1 MSEEE
6 QIILPDGFRRVE
18 YLESTGT
25 EWIDTGV
32 IPNNETGAYVK
43 ALQTVNGNTFPIG
56 AGSNNSGWVPMRLL
70 MKGNGSYP
78 TYRWGT
84 SWSDSSSSFNDSII
98 YTSKF
103 NWLNDKSV
111 NLFRGE
117 ELIIFKTLNA
127 STNINPGCTA
137 AIFAV
142 NNNTGNINYQ
152 WKGRVYE
159 VKISQGEE
167 IIKHFIPVY
176 DLERLECCMY
186 DLVSQQAF
194 YNAGTG
200 SFLCPFSE
208 EDYKPVSYL
217 ISNGNQRIDTGY
229 IPNKN
234 TGFWVEAQALYEG
247 DRLVMGSGPN
257 GNNNSM
263 TAIRLPGTNGN
274 SSGCYWNGW
283 ITFETLG
290 AGRRYIAETNFL
302 NNLKANIYIDNSLV
316 ASKDLTEFKPIP
328 TYSVFLFGTN
338 NNGSNNS
345 PWIGKIYRAKI
356 SEGDKIIHDYI
367 PMIDPIGR
375 PLMYDIIEKKAH
387 YTNNLSNNFI
397 IPKNIEIPYVNKD
410 YNLPAGYTRCVYL
423 QSDDKQYINTGIVP
437 NDETGLSIKGE
448 LMSINTTEA
457 IMAGSIE
464 DTAGCRCTPLYF
476 INATNGQ
483 MVYNWNTSSGVI
495 LYNRTPDREFYS
507 SLNLYNNRY
516 VYYSSKHINYLNT
529 LSKTLGNFVQP
540 IWLFTYNSRGSYNSD
555 YGNWQGKIFRAQI
568 TQGDTLVRDFV
579 PCLDENKKPCMFDL
593 ISQTP
598 FYNQGT
604 GNDFTYCVEHSL
616 PSDFV
621 KLKYLESFGKQ
632 YIKTSHIPTENTGLY
647 VEAYH
652 TGKIINAGGLCLGLR
667 QTSADNTYFAAP
679 RVTTFWNTCYGW
691 NNAPDLSGTYNTK
704 YEGWMN
710 WLNSKKVLVAS
721 PVFADKTANITT
733 SLSFTPTEDLYLF
746 NTNPVYNKSALS
758 NSSWRIYR
766 AKISEG
772 DQIVRDFVPAF
783 DQVKLKP
790 CMYDLIN
797 NVAYYN
803 DGEGEF
809 LYNTDFEGTY
819 EGFGTFATIGN
830 KLGSYNY
837 EDEEE

>member
-6 QIILPDGFRRVE
+6 QIILPEGYRRVE
-18 YLESTGT
+18 YLESSGSQYINTKIKPNKNTGT
-25 EWIDTGV
+25 
-32 IPNNETGAYVK
+32 YVK
-43 ALQTVNGNTFPIG
+43 ALCT
-56 AGSNNSGWVPMRLL
+56 
-70 MKGNGSYP
+70 
-78 TYRWGT
+78 
-84 SWSDSSSSFNDSII
+84 SSSSTYNVDGSGDYLMTPGIKGGNTAGFVYNIAWYGISGFLTADIFEGSINWFNNR
-98 YTSKF
+98 KA
-103 NWLNDKSV
+103 
-111 NLFRGE
+111 
-117 ELIIFKTLNA
+117 TLD
-127 STNINPGCTA
+127 T
-137 AIFAV
+137 V
-142 NNNTGNINYQ
+142 NNFYSRDVSVANRDISPWYLYIFNPAGFPDY
-152 WKGRVYE
+152 KGCFRIYRYKVSENEE
-159 VKISQGEE
+159 VVLD
-167 IIKHFIPVY
+167 FIPVL
-176 DLERLECCMY
+176 DTNGKPCMY
-186 DLVSQQAF
+186 DLVSKKTF
-194 YNAGTG
+194 YNSGTG
-200 SFLCPFSE
+200 SFVWPFSE
-208 EDYKPVSYL
+208 EDYKPVPYL

-229 IPNKN
+229 IPKKN
-234 TGFWVEAQALYEG
+234 SGFWIDAQALYEG

-257 GNNNSM
+257 SNNSSM
-263 TAIRLPGTNGN
+263 TALRVPGTNG
-274 SSGCYWNGW
+274 STTSCYWNVLQS
-283 ITFETLG
+283 FETLG
-290 AGRRYIAETNFL
+290 AGRRFVSETNFK
-302 NNLKANIYIDNSLV
+302 NNLKANLYIDADFV
-316 ASKDLTEFKPIP
+316 GSKDLTPFISTP
-328 TYSVFLFGTN
+328 TYSVYLFGSN

-397 IPKNIEIPYVNKD
+397 IPKNIEISYVNKD

-437 NDETGLSIKGE
+437 NDETGLSVKGE
-448 LMSINTTEA
+448 LMSINTNES
-457 IMAGSIE
+457 IYMGSIE
-464 DTAGCRCTPLYF
+464 DTTGCRCTPLYF
-476 INATNGQ
+476 TNATNGQ
-483 MVYNWNTSSGVI
+483 MGYNWNTSSGVI

-507 SLNLYNNRY
+507 SLNLYNNRH

-529 LSKTLGNFVQP
+529 LTKTLGNFVQP

-604 GNDFTYCVEHSL
+604 GKDFTYCVEHSL

-632 YIKTSHIPTENTGLY
+632 YIKTGHIPTENTGLY

-652 TGKIINAGGLCLGLR
+652 TGKIINTGGLCLGLR
-667 QTSADNTYFAAP
+667 QSSVDNTYFAAP
-679 RVTTFWNTCYGW
+679 RVTTFWSVCYGW
-691 NNAPDLSGTYNTK
+691 NNAPDLGGTYNTK

-721 PVFADKTANITT
+721 PLFADKTANITT
-733 SLSFTPTEDLYLF
+733 SLTFTPTEDLYLF
-746 NTNPVYNKSALS
+746 YINPVYDKSAIG

-783 DQVKLKP
+783 DDVKQKP
-790 CMYDLIN
+790 CVYDLIN

-830 KLGSYNY
+830 KLGFYIN
-837 EDEEE
+837 EDTEE

>member
-18 YLESTGT
+18 YLESTGSQYIKLGYIPT
-25 EWIDTGV
+25 NNTGIKAKLRTTSSGDSFPMGFFTSSSNSFY
-32 IPNNETGAYVK
+32 IPSCGGGAHYGFGTK
-43 ALQTVNGNTFPIG
+43 AE
-56 AGSNNSGWVPMRLL
+56 SW
-70 MKGNGSYP
+70 SYP
-78 TYRWGT
+78 IDK
-84 SWSDSSSSFNDSII
+84 SAISISTLN
-98 YTSKF
+98 Y
-103 NWLNDKSV
+103 LNDKKVTVSSGS
-111 NLFRGE
+111 NYSSKDLSDFTA
-117 ELIIFKTLNA
+117 TLNKELYLFA
-127 STNINPGCTA
+127 LNQNNVA
-137 AIFAV
+137 AWKW
-142 NNNTGNINYQ
+142 TG
-152 WKGRVYE
+152 RFYE
-159 VKISQGEE
+159 VIITEGDE
-167 IIKHFIPVY
+167 IAMRLIPAINDTKVP
-176 DLERLECCMY
+176 CMY
-186 DLVSQQAF
+186 DLVSQKPF
-194 YNAGTG
+194 YNDGTG
-200 SFLCPFSE
+200 FFSLPYSE
-208 EDYKPVSYL
+208 EDYKPVPYL

-302 NNLKANIYIDNSLV
+302 NNLKANIYIDNSLI
-316 ASKDLTEFKPIP
+316 ASKDLTEFKATPS
-328 TYSVFLFGTN
+328 YSVYLFGSN

-375 PLMYDIIEKKAH
+375 PLMYDIIEKKDY

-448 LMSINTTEA
+448 LTSLGSNEA
-457 IMAGSIE
+457 HYAGSIE
-464 DTAGCRCTPLYF
+464 DTTGCRCRPPTF
-476 INATNGQ
+476 TNATNGQ
-483 MVYNWNTSSGVI
+483 MAYNWNTSSGVI

-529 LSKTLGNFVQP
+529 LTKTLGNFVQP

-593 ISQTP
+593 VSQTP

-604 GNDFTYCVEHSL
+604 GKDFTYCVEHSL
-616 PSDFV
+616 PSDFD

-632 YIKTSHIPTENTGLY
+632 YIKTGHIPTENTGLY

-652 TGKIINAGGLCLGLR
+652 TGKIINSGGLCLALR

-679 RVTTFWNTCYGW
+679 RVTTFWSVCYGW

-710 WLNSKKVLVAS
+710 WMNSKKVLVAS
-721 PVFADKTANITT
+721 PLFADKTANITT

-746 NTNPVYNKSALS
+746 NTNPVYDKSVLS
-758 NSSWRIYR
+758 NTSWRIYR

-772 DQIVRDFVPAF
+772 DQVVRDFVPAF
-783 DQVKLKP
+783 DQIKLKP
-790 CMYDLIN
+790 CMYDLIKN
-797 NVAYYN
+797 DAYYN

-809 LYNTDFEGTY
+809 LYNNDFEGNY

>member
-1 MSEEE
+1 MNEEE

-18 YLESTGT
+18 YLESTGSQYIKLGYIPT
-25 EWIDTGV
+25 NNTGIKAKLRTTSSGDSFPMGFFTSSSNSFY
-32 IPNNETGAYVK
+32 IPSCGGGAHYGFGTK
-43 ALQTVNGNTFPIG
+43 AE
-56 AGSNNSGWVPMRLL
+56 SW
-70 MKGNGSYP
+70 SYP
-78 TYRWGT
+78 IDK
-84 SWSDSSSSFNDSII
+84 SAISISTLN
-98 YTSKF
+98 Y
-103 NWLNDKSV
+103 LNDKKVTVSSGS
-111 NLFRGE
+111 NYSSKDLSDFTA
-117 ELIIFKTLNA
+117 TLNKELYLFA
-127 STNINPGCTA
+127 LNQNNVA
-137 AIFAV
+137 AWKW
-142 NNNTGNINYQ
+142 TG
-152 WKGRVYE
+152 RFYE
-159 VKISQGEE
+159 VIITEGDE
-167 IIKHFIPVY
+167 IAMRLIPAINDTKVP
-176 DLERLECCMY
+176 CMY
-186 DLVSQQAF
+186 DLVSQKPF
-194 YNAGTG
+194 YNDGTG
-200 SFLCPFSE
+200 FFLYPYSE
-208 EDYKPVSYL
+208 EDYKPVPYL

-316 ASKDLTEFKPIP
+316 ASKDLTEFKATP
-328 TYSVFLFGTN
+328 TYSVFLFGSN

-345 PWIGKIYRAKI
+345 AWIGKIYRAKI

-367 PMIDPIGR
+367 PMIDPSGR
-375 PLMYDIIEKKAH
+375 PLMYDIIEKKAR

-437 NDETGLSIKGE
+437 NDETGLSVKGE
-448 LMSINTTEA
+448 LMSINTNESHY
-457 IMAGSIE
+457 MGSIE
-464 DTAGCRCTPLYF
+464 DTTGCRCSPLSF
-476 INATNGQ
+476 SNATNGQ
-483 MVYNWNTSSGVI
+483 MHYNWNTSSGTI

-529 LSKTLGNFVQP
+529 LTKTLGNFVQP

-593 ISQTP
+593 VSQTP

-616 PSDFV
+616 PSDFI

-632 YIKTSHIPTENTGLY
+632 YIKTGHIPTENTGLY
-647 VEAYH
+647 VEAYQ
-652 TGKIINAGGLCLGLR
+652 TGKIVGTGGLCFALH

-679 RVTTFWNTCYGW
+679 RVITFWDTCYCWGSII
-691 NNAPDLSGTYNTK
+691 NLGGTYNTK

-746 NTNPVYNKSALS
+746 NTNPVYDKSVLS
-758 NSSWRIYR
+758 NTSWRIYR

-772 DQIVRDFVPAF
+772 DQVVRDFVPAF
-783 DQVKLKP
+783 DQIKLKP
-790 CMYDLIN
+790 CMYDIIN

-809 LYNTDFEGTY
+809 LYNNDFEGTY

>member
-6 QIILPDGFRRVE
+6 QIILPEGFRRVE

-25 EWIDTGV
+25 QWIDTKI
-32 IPNNETGAYVK
+32 IPNNETGLYLK
-43 ALQTVNGNTFPIG
+43 AHRINGGDFIPAGARTNTNRFYPPRFNMNGTSIEYGWNNYAVLGHRNTSDNLSYESWLNFYNSRKASIQTQSNFYENTLNTLSSPLSHSIFIFDW
-56 AGSNNSGWVPMRLL
+56 NY
-70 MKGNGSYP
+70 NGSA
-78 TYRWGT
+78 
-84 SWSDSSSSFNDSII
+84 
-98 YTSKF
+98 
-103 NWLNDKSV
+103 
-111 NLFRGE
+111 
-117 ELIIFKTLNA
+117 A
-127 STNINPGCTA
+127 SHWAGKI
-137 AIFAV
+137 
-142 NNNTGNINYQ
+142 
-152 WKGRVYE
+152 YE
-159 VKISQGEE
+159 VKISQGEN
-167 IIKHFIPVY
+167 IVRHFIPCLDHDDVP
-176 DLERLECCMY
+176 CMY
-186 DLVSQQAF
+186 DLVSQKPF
-194 YNAGTG
+194 YNQGTG
-200 SFLCPFSE
+200 SFLWPFSE
-208 EDYKPVSYL
+208 EDCKPVPYL

-247 DRLVMGSGPN
+247 NRLVMGSGPN

-263 TAIRLPGTNGN
+263 TAIRVPGTNGN
-274 SSGCYWNGW
+274 STGCYWNSW

-316 ASKDLTEFKPIP
+316 ASKDLTEFKATPS
-328 TYSVFLFGTN
+328 YSVYLFGSN
-338 NNGSNNS
+338 NNGSNDS
-345 PWIGKIYRAKI
+345 AWIGKIYRAKI

-367 PMIDPIGR
+367 PMIDPSGR
-375 PLMYDIIEKKAH
+375 PLMYDIIGKKAH

-457 IMAGSIE
+457 ILAGSIE

-476 INATNGQ
+476 TNATNGQ
-483 MVYNWNTSSGVI
+483 MGYNWNTSSGVI

-507 SLNLYNNRY
+507 SLNLYNNRH

-529 LSKTLGNFVQP
+529 LSKTLGNFIQP

-593 ISQTP
+593 VSQTP

-632 YIKTSHIPTENTGLY
+632 YIKTGHIPTENTGLY

-652 TGKIINAGGLCLGLR
+652 TGKIINTGGLCLGLR

-679 RVTTFWNTCYGW
+679 RVTSFWETCYCWGSV
-691 NNAPDLSGTYNTK
+691 LYLGGTYNTK

-710 WLNSKKVLVAS
+710 WLNSKKVLIAS
-721 PVFADKTANITT
+721 PLFADKTANITT
-733 SLSFTPTEDLYLF
+733 FLSFTPTEDLYLF
-746 NTNPVYNKSALS
+746 NTNPVYDKSVLTD
-758 NSSWRIYR
+758 SSWRIYR

-783 DQVKLKP
+783 DKVKLKP

-809 LYNTDFEGTY
+809 LYNNDFEGTY

-830 KLGSYNY
+830 KLGSYIN
-837 EDEEE
+837 EDIEE

>member
-6 QIILPDGFRRVE
+6 QIILPEGFRRVE

-25 EWIDTGV
+25 QWLNLPITTKVGDKIVLETESKFLDTSNQAEG
-32 IPNNETGAYVK
+32 K
-43 ALQTVNGNTFPIG
+43 NGNPYFFYGISGGKWYCG
-56 AGSNNSGWVPMRLL
+56 AGGF
-70 MKGNGSYP
+70 
-78 TYRWGT
+78 
-84 SWSDSSSSFNDSII
+84 SSSSTTADTEWHNFRLIHSQNDTGLYIDDIKIQSQTYNSSSIVLNGTI
-98 YTSKF
+98 NAYRTHNGNYYQKSLKK
-103 NWLNDKSV
+103 NWKLYVND
-111 NLFRGE
+111 
-117 ELIIFKTLNA
+117 EL
-127 STNINPGCTA
+127 
-137 AIFAV
+137 
-142 NNNTGNINYQ
+142 
-152 WKGRVYE
+152 
-159 VKISQGEE
+159 
-167 IIKHFIPVY
+167 VY
-176 DLERLECCMY
+176 DLIPCVDNYNVPCMY
-186 DLVSQQAF
+186 DLVSQKPF

-200 SFLCPFSE
+200 SFLWPYSE
-208 EDYKPVSYL
+208 EDYKPVPYL

-263 TAIRLPGTNGN
+263 TAIRVPGTNGCN
-274 SSGCYWNGW
+274 TGCYWNNF
-283 ITFETLG
+283 ISFDKLG
-290 AGRRYIAETNFL
+290 SGCRFISETNFK
-302 NNLKANIYIDNSLV
+302 NNLKANLYIDKDLV
-316 ASKDLTEFKPIP
+316 GSKDLTEFKATPS
-328 TYSVFLFGTN
+328 YSVYLFGSN

-367 PMIDPIGR
+367 PMIDAIGR

-397 IPKNIEIPYVNKD
+397 IPKNIENPYVNKD

-448 LMSINTTEA
+448 LTSLGSTGSTNFGVVEDVTGCRISTPFFTDNVKG
-457 IMAGSIE
+457 IMAYE
-464 DTAGCRCTPLYF
+464 
-476 INATNGQ
+476 
-483 MVYNWNTSSGVI
+483 WNQSYTSI

-516 VYYSSKHINYLNT
+516 VYYSSKHINYLDT

-540 IWLFTYNSRGSYNSD
+540 IWLFTYNSRGSYNND

-593 ISQTP
+593 VSQTP

-616 PSDFV
+616 PSDFI

-632 YIKTSHIPTENTGLY
+632 YIKTGHIPTENTGLY
-647 VEAYH
+647 VEAFH
-652 TGKIINAGGLCLGLR
+652 TGKINSGGLCLALR
-667 QTSADNTYFAAP
+667 QTNGNTYFAAP
-679 RVTTFWNTCYGW
+679 RVITFGNTCYGW
-691 NNAPDLSGTYNTK
+691 NNVPDLSGTYNTK

-710 WLNSKKVLVAS
+710 WLNSKKVLIAS
-721 PVFADKTANITT
+721 PLFADKTANITT
-733 SLSFTPTEDLYLF
+733 TLSFTPTEDLYLF
-746 NTNPVYNKSALS
+746 TTNTVYDKSVLTD
-758 NSSWRIYR
+758 SSWRIYR

-772 DQIVRDFVPAF
+772 DQIVRDYVPSF
-783 DQVKLKP
+783 DTVKQRP

-797 NVAYYN
+797 NVVYCN
-803 DGEGEF
+803 NGEGEF
-809 LYNTDFEGTY
+809 LYDTDFEGTY

-830 KLGSYNY
+830 KLGSYTN
-837 EDEEE
+837 EDTEE